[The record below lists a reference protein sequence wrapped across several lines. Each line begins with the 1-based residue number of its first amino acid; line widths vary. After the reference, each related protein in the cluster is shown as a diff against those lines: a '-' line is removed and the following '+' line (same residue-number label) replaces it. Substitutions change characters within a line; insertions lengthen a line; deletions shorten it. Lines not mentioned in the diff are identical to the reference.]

1 MSSPLKLDF
10 NERSDKLSPLASE
23 SIDASELWRYP
34 DRQPLETEIAR
45 LNDLQSS
52 QVLCTNGG
60 DEAIMILMRLI
71 KETGTLILPLPA
83 FSQYTWGVES
93 WQIDARLIQP
103 GKNLSINTEQLIPTI
118 QDTANSIT
126 VITRPNNP
134 TGELIPLNTLLDIL
148 ETSKQNNGIVF
159 LDEAYIEFSETESV
173 ATKLLSQFE
182 NLVVL
187 RTLSKAFGLAGI
199 RLGYLMGSETII
211 DKFKSRCMP
220 FNIAQPSLN
229 IASKAIVQENR
240 QEVVE
245 YCQTI
250 ISNRLSLTQKLTEWN
265 IKVLPSDANF
275 ITLKLASKQAQAV
288 QSFLKKQGILVR
300 TFDDELMQQCVR
312 ITIPYQ
318 LDKLLNCLQQA
329 LAPQLICLDMDGVL
343 IDTSKSYEATII
355 ETVKQ
360 LSGKTVTS
368 QDIET
373 LKNSGGF
380 NNDWVLS
387 QQLLKTQGFDI
398 GLSKVTRVFQEIYL
412 GKDND
417 GLVSNEFPLI
427 DSKLINDIKAIKQTQ
442 FAIVTGRP
450 RNEAKAGQQLVS
462 LDELEL
468 ISLDDVSSPKPSP
481 QGIQLLQSKYS
492 NFSWMCGDNPDD
504 MQAAN
509 ASNSLAIGIGKQNAK
524 VLEQAGADIV
534 LNDINELE
542 EWLCPLK

>member
-34 DRQPLETEIAR
+34 DRQPLQTQIAR
-45 LNDLQSS
+45 LNDLQPS

-83 FSQYTWGVES
+83 FSQYTWGVKS
-93 WQIDARLIQP
+93 WQLDTRLIQP
-103 GKNLSINTEQLIPTI
+103 GKNLSIDTNQLIQTI
-118 QDTANSIT
+118 QETANSIT

-134 TGELIPLNTLLDIL
+134 TGELIPFNALLDIL

-199 RLGYLMGSETII
+199 RMGYLMGNKIII

-220 FNIAQPSLN
+220 FNIAQPSLD
-229 IASKAIVQENR
+229 IATKAIVEENR
-240 QEVVE
+240 LEVVE

-250 ISNRLSLTQKLTEWN
+250 ISNRRTLTQKLTEWN
-265 IKVLPSDANF
+265 INVLPSDANF
-275 ITLKLASKQAQAV
+275 ITLQLAPRQAQAI
-288 QSFLKKQGILVR
+288 QSFLNKQGILVR
-300 TFDDELMQQCVR
+300 TFNDELMQQCVR

-368 QDIET
+368 QDIEE

-387 QQLLKTQGFDI
+387 QQLLKTLGFDI
-398 GLSKVTRVFQEIYL
+398 GLPKVTRVFQEIYL
-412 GKDND
+412 GKNND
-417 GLVSNEFPLI
+417 GLVSNEYPLI
-427 DSKLINDIKAIKQTQ
+427 DSKLINSIKAIEQTQ

-462 LDELEL
+462 LDKLAL
-468 ISLDDVSSPKPSP
+468 ISLDDVNSPKPSP
-481 QGIQLLQSKYS
+481 EGIQLLQSKYS

-504 MQAAN
+504 MQAAS
-509 ASNSLAIGIGKQNAK
+509 ASNSLAIGIGKQNAE
-524 VLEQAGADIV
+524 VLKQAGADIV